1 MPSLTALRNSLLLL
15 AGLLVTLC
23 SSAAF
28 ADAKPYQ
35 DFGDYRVIYTVFNS
49 SFIKPD
55 IAKTYNITRGKNQAL
70 VNVSLIKNTA
80 DGSTEGLPAKISG
93 TVANLMQQQKVLK
106 FVEVQEQNA
115 VYYLAPLRF
124 SNEEVLNFS
133 IEVKTSANAKPFELE
148 FTKTLYV
155 DP

>member
-1 MPSLTALRNSLLLL
+1 MFCLKVFRNSTLLVSGLL
-15 AGLLVTLC
+15 AILFTHNAL
-23 SSAAF
+23 

-55 IAKTYNITRGKNQAL
+55 IAKTYNITRGKSQAL
-70 VNVSLIKNTA
+70 INVSLIKNTA
-80 DGSTEGLPAKISG
+80 DGSTEGLPANISG
-93 TVANLMQQQKVLK
+93 TVTNLMQQQKVLK

-124 SNEEVLNFS
+124 TNEEVLNFA

-155 DP
+155 DK

>member
-1 MPSLTALRNSLLLL
+1 MSCLNVLRNSTLLL
-15 AGLLVTLC
+15 AGL
-23 SSAAF
+23 F
-28 ADAKPYQ
+28 AIFLTNTALAEAKPYQ

-70 VNVSLIKNTA
+70 VNVSLIKKTA
-80 DGSTEGLPAKISG
+80 NGSTEGLPAKISG

-124 SNEEVLNFS
+124 SNEEVLNFN

-155 DP
+155 DN